1 MHMHPDHVHLT
12 VVNTPLGLYEWLVM
26 PMGLKNAP
34 AIHQWW
40 VTAAL
45 RELIGKFCHI
55 YLNDIV
61 IWSNSLEEHEKN
73 VHTVLNALHA
83 AKLYVNPDKTS
94 LFCTEIDFLGHHIST
109 CGIEADNK
117 KVDRILNWLQPK
129 STSEVRG
136 FLGLVHYIAAFLP
149 SLADHTGI
157 LTELT
162 YLLSLQQKNLK
173 GIFHC
178 GHVNIK
184 LHLIPLRE

>member
-1 MHMHPDHVHLT
+1 M
-12 VVNTPLGLYEWLVM
+12 
-26 PMGLKNAP
+26 
-34 AIHQWW
+34 
-40 VTAAL
+40 TAAL
-45 RELIGKFCHI
+45 RELIRKFCHI
-55 YLNDIV
+55 YLDDIV

-73 VHTVLNALHA
+73 IRAVLNALCT

-94 LFCTEIDFLGHHIST
+94 LFCTKIDFLGHHIST
-109 CGIEADNK
+109 RGIEADNK
-117 KVDRILNWLQPK
+117 KVDRILNWPQPK

-184 LHLIPLRE
+184 LHLIPLRHRL